1 MSYDY
6 GEKNGPHTWV
16 LRYPN
21 AGGTKQSPINLN
33 TTSMRLDKTLT
44 PINVNLNDLQKQ
56 ILHVKEHNF
65 SVEVKGCAVL
75 SGGPL
80 TSEYKLAQF
89 HLHWGSGNNWGSE
102 HMINGIS
109 CPAELHCVF
118 INTKYGTME
127 TAITYSDGLS
137 VVGVFFQLGKSS
149 NNNNALKRLC
159 TLLKTTKKGES
170 KDIQPML
177 DLNTLLPND
186 LSRYYTYSGSLTT
199 PPCNECVT
207 WIVLDEPVVMTIDQ
221 LETLRQC
228 MQTVSHV
235 AKPII
240 FVQSVRLV
248 HVPLDVLFKFN
259 NLTSSIIKKLF
270 NLLLPDLLFICVYIW
285 AQTF

>member
-65 SVEVKGCAVL
+65 SVEVKGCPRIVLFTNHEIFKCEFRHTDLAMTVECIELVL

-137 VVGVFFQLGKSS
+137 VVGLGKSS

-177 DLNTLLPND
+177 DLNTLLPTTHFE
-186 LSRYYTYSGSLTT
+186 RSLQARGHCTA
-199 PPCNECVT
+199 
-207 WIVLDEPVVMTIDQ
+207 VVSCSHPYENRTSN
-221 LETLRQC
+221 LRISQYAS
-228 MQTVSHV
+228 M
-235 AKPII
+235 I
-240 FVQSVRLV
+240 
-248 HVPLDVLFKFN
+248 
-259 NLTSSIIKKLF
+259 NLTKYAD
-270 NLLLPDLLFICVYIW
+270 N
-285 AQTF
+285 

>member
-221 LETLRQC
+221 LETLRQMHANC
-228 MQTVSHV
+228 VSCGQTDNFR
-235 AKPII
+235 PICP
-240 FVQSVRLV
+240 VGSRSVRCSFQV
-248 HVPLDVLFKFN
+248 
-259 NLTSSIIKKLF
+259 
-270 NLLLPDLLFICVYIW
+270 
-285 AQTF
+285 